1 MPSIGK
7 KSVLCSELL
16 GGVAGVPT
24 CLLHTEL
31 FRTFL
36 TCLFCCEVSC
46 EVITEGQ
53 LVVED
58 AYRTCLQLNAYF
70 QLASCMTQQF

>member
-36 TCLFCCEVSC
+36 TCLFAVRFHVRLS
-46 EVITEGQ
+46 
-53 LVVED
+53 L
-58 AYRTCLQLNAYF
+58 R
-70 QLASCMTQQF
+70 ASWWWRMHIEPGCS